1 MAGVQCVK
9 CGKTTSL
16 FVGGVAICYDCY
28 QAGFVPVA
36 AKPKAKR
43 TPKAKAKKE

>member
-16 FVGGVAICYDCY
+16 FVGGVPICYACY
-28 QAGFVPVA
+28 QAGGVPAA
-36 AKPKAKR
+36 AKPKAKAKR
-43 TPKAKAKKE
+43 MPKAKKE